1 MNESN
6 LKQAAVAQALMK
18 KLDSGVRNFIVR
30 HVEKHSKD
38 IARLTARR
46 FKISRVAVGRYLRGL
61 TKDGILVATGVT
73 KDRLYTLGRLLDEVI
88 QLEVTAALN
97 EDDIWRERMA
107 PLLRGLAEN
116 LLLICSWGLTEMVN
130 NVIDHSQSKDLI
142 IQIVLTASSIEI
154 AVIDHGVG
162 IFNNIQQKMGY
173 GDSRHALLELTKGK
187 LTTDKE
193 HHSGYGIFFTSRA
206 FDTFSI
212 SSGTLFFLRQ
222 NDGDQWFIETQEQES
237 FGGTAIRMKISLN
250 ATHTIQQVLDRYTT
264 DFNEGFTK
272 THVPLSLAK
281 YEGEQLISRSQ
292 ARRVLARA
300 EKFSELFLDFKDIKM
315 IGQAFA
321 DEIFRVF
328 PKSHPETRIV
338 HIGTNKE
345 VEKMIRLAK
354 AGLRQDEKADA
365 KTEKAKS

>member
-1 MNESN
+1 MNDSN
-6 LKQAAVAQALMK
+6 LKEVTAVQVLMK
-18 KLDSGVRNFIVR
+18 KLDSDVRNFIVR
-30 HVEKHSKD
+30 HVEEHPKD

-46 FKISRVAVGRYLRGL
+46 FKISRVAVGRHLRDL

-73 KDRLYTLGRLLDEVI
+73 KDRVYTLGKLLDEVI

-97 EDDIWRERMA
+97 EGDIWRERIA
-107 PLLRGLAEN
+107 PLLRGVPEN
-116 LLLICSWGLTEMVN
+116 VFLICSWGLTEMVN

-142 IQIVLTASSIEI
+142 IQIALTAVSIEI

-173 GDSRHALLELTKGK
+173 SDPRHALLELTKGK
-187 LTTDKE
+187 LTTDTE
-193 HHSGYGIFFTSRA
+193 RHSGYGIFFTSRA

-212 SSGTLFFLRQ
+212 SSGTLFFLRK

-237 FGGTAIRMKISLN
+237 VAGTAIRMKIGLH

-264 DFNEGFTK
+264 DFNEGFTR

-300 EKFSELFLDFKDIKM
+300 EKFSELFLDFKGIKM

-338 HIGTNKE
+338 HIGANKE

-354 AGLRQDEKADA
+354 AGLKQDEKAD
-365 KTEKAKS
+365 KSKEAKS

>member
-1 MNESN
+1 MHETDSK
-6 LKQAAVAQALMK
+6 LATVVQALME
-18 KLDSGVRNFIVR
+18 KLDSGVRKFIVR
-30 HVEKHSKD
+30 HVEQHPRD
-38 IARLTARR
+38 IARLTAGR
-46 FKISRVAVGRYLRGL
+46 FKISRVAVGRYLRDL

-73 KDRLYTLGRLLDEVI
+73 KDRFYTLGRPLDEVI
-88 QLEVTAALN
+88 QLEVTPALN
-97 EDDIWRERMA
+97 EDDIWRERIA
-107 PLLRGLAEN
+107 PLLRGLPEN
-116 LLLICSWGLTEMVN
+116 VFLICSWGSTEMVN

-142 IQIVLTASSIEI
+142 IQVVVTAISIEI

-173 GDSRHALLELTKGK
+173 GDPRHALLELTKGK

-193 HHSGYGIFFTSRA
+193 RHSGYGIFFTSRA

-222 NDGDQWFIETQEQES
+222 NEGEQSSIETRGQEP
-237 FGGTAIRMKISLN
+237 FAGTAIRMKISLN
-250 ATHTIQQVLDRYTT
+250 ATQTIQQVLDRYTT
-264 DFNEGFTK
+264 DFDEGFTR

-292 ARRVLARA
+292 ASRVLARA

-328 PKSHPETRIV
+328 PQSHPETRIV
-338 HIGTNKE
+338 HIGANKE

-354 AGLRQDEKADA
+354 AGLKQDEKADA
-365 KTEKAKS
+365 KTEKAES